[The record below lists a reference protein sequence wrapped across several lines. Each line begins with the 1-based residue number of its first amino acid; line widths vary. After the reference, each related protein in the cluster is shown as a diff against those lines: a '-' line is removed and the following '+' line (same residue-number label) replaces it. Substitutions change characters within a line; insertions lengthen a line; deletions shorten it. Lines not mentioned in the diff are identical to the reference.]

1 MQDTTS
7 PQSFDAF
14 VSAFNLPV
22 FVPVTKTCEVG
33 GFSRTTLY
41 ELNKRNELT
50 VRKIGGKAGVL
61 AAELYAFMNKLPAA

>member
-1 MQDTTS
+1 MHDPNS

-14 VSAFNLPV
+14 VSAFDLPV
-22 FVPVTKTCEVG
+22 FIPVAKTCEVG

-41 ELNKRNELT
+41 ELNKRNELII
-50 VRKIGGKAGVL
+50 RKIGGKAGVL